1 MITPKRLSSLAD
13 VTGVAL
19 RPTYEPARHRH
30 GIVHLGIGAFHR
42 AHQADYTDAALAA
55 AGGDWRIVGASLR
68 SVELADALNPQNGL
82 YTLIE
87 RDASNLRARL
97 IGSIERVIAAS
108 RAPEDLMTSLTD
120 RRTRIVAMTVTEKA
134 YGIARSTM
142 TVDVRHPAIA
152 ADLRKPTY
160 RFSVLGLLTEALR
173 RRRIAQVQPF
183 TVLCC
188 DNLPD
193 NGEFVRHGVVDFA
206 RRGIVRLD
214 RRERFV
220 PVLHGRPHY
229 PGVHRADARGCAAPD
244 ELYRPGTGRDRIVHA
259 MGH

>member
-1 MITPKRLSSLAD
+1 MSAPKRLSSLAD
-13 VTGVAL
+13 VTGAAL
-19 RPTYEPARHRH
+19 RPTYEPARHGH

-87 RDASNLRARL
+87 R
-97 IGSIERVIAAS
+97 VIAAS
-108 RAPEDLMTSLTD
+108 RAPDDLMTSLTD
-120 RRTRIVAMTVTEKA
+120 RRTRIVTMTVTEKA

-152 ADLRKPTY
+152 ADLRRPTY
-160 RFSVLGLLTEALR
+160 PSSVPGLLTEALR

-193 NGEFVRHGVVDFA
+193 NGELIRHGVVDFA
-206 RRGIVRLD
+206 CRLD
-214 RRERFV
+214 PALSDWIAESVSFPSCMV
-220 PVLHGRPHY
+220 
-229 PGVHRADARGCAAPD
+229 
-244 ELYRPGTGRDRIVHA
+244 DRITPA
-259 MGH
+259 STEQTREDALRL